1 MKSLMCRFEDFVVD
15 VDDDDKDEDDDDDD
29 DDEIWMEFFCE

>member
-15 VDDDDKDEDDDDDD
+15 DDDKDEDDDDDD
-29 DDEIWMEFFCE
+29 IWMEIVCG

>member
-15 VDDDDKDEDDDDDD
+15 DDDDN
-29 DDEIWMEFFCE
+29 DDEIWMEIVCE

>member
-1 MKSLMCRFEDFVVD
+1 MKSLMCRFEDFV

-29 DDEIWMEFFCE
+29 DDEIWMEIVCE

>member
-1 MKSLMCRFEDFVVD
+1 MKSLMCRFEDFV

-29 DDEIWMEFFCE
+29 DDEIWMEIVCG